1 MAIGTTRSI
10 RRAGLVRTESVART
24 DSAMA
29 SLLPESESA
38 GGRPPGAVARLGR
51 HQVTRR
57 AADRPVR
64 WVAPFATVVAVAV
77 TTAIV
82 VLSLALLAV
91 RFVGLNAYV
100 VQGGPTESV
109 VPIGSLVV
117 TAPVLSDA
125 VGASDEAGGE
135 SWQAPKIGT
144 AWVAIPTLGY
154 AVTYA
159 EAYSS
164 PIVMG
169 LVVWILFVFALR
181 ALEPH
186 TSTAR
191 RRLPA

>member
-1 MAIGTTRSI
+1 MA
-10 RRAGLVRTESVART
+10 V
-24 DSAMA
+24 
-29 SLLPESESA
+29 
-38 GGRPPGAVARLGR
+38 
-51 HQVTRR
+51 
-57 AADRPVR
+57 RPVR
-64 WVAPFATVVAVAV
+64 WAAQTIAPIVGLAV
-77 TTAIV
+77 TATIIV
-82 VLSLALLAV
+82 LALGLLAV

-100 VQGGPTESV
+100 VQGGPAESM

-117 TAPVLSDA
+117 TTPASSDPV
-125 VGASDEAGGE
+125 VVIDEEGGT
-135 SWQAPKIGT
+135 SSQAPKVGT

-181 ALEPH
+181 ALDPH
-186 TSTAR
+186 MSTSR